1 MKLIK
6 SFAFAWQGLRY
17 CFLTQQNFR
26 IHLMALL
33 MVIILGGILKINK
46 TEWLIITGCS
56 MLVLSMELMN
66 SAIEKIC
73 NLITKDIHPVI
84 KVIKDIAAAAVLIAA
99 IGSFICGII
108 IFLPKILDLLQ

>member
-26 IHLMALL
+26 VHLMALL

-46 TEWLIITGCS
+46 IEWLIISGCS
-56 MLVLSMELMN
+56 MLVLSMELLN
-66 SAIEKIC
+66 TSIEKIC

>member
-6 SFAFAWQGLRY
+6 SFAFAWQGLRS

-33 MVIILGGILKINK
+33 MVIILGSVLKINK
-46 TEWLIITGCS
+46 TEWLIITVCS
-56 MLVLSMELMN
+56 MLVLSMELLN
-66 SAIEKIC
+66 TAIEKIC

-84 KVIKDIAAAAVLIAA
+84 KVIKDIAAAAVLIVAF
-99 IGSFICGII
+99 GSFICGII